1 MDSSDKPPFNVF
13 VFPSCNEPGL
23 ETINALAKSNKFI
36 LFGGSSYDTTYDPA
50 RLALENYVHCPGY
63 DEQGFEQTFRS
74 ILEEHDIDL
83 VFPAWDPLVAIFSK
97 WRMDKT
103 VFVTPNVEVAELLL
117 SKSATYA
124 RLDGI
129 VPVPRVYAVDEV
141 MFPAFAKPD
150 RGSGSRDT
158 MVVRTSDELRVAN
171 QKGLLV
177 AEYLPGPEF
186 TVDCVS
192 DLSGRLMFS
201 NVRIRGHIGR
211 GIALGTKTVQHERI
225 AECVKSA
232 AEELRIEGPW
242 FAQFKL
248 DEHDQPKLTEINARI
263 AGSMTLTRMSGVNIA
278 LISAFMFTGHE
289 VKIPCMTGD
298 VLINRSLQTAATTAP
313 FNCVIWDL
321 DDTIIRKDGKP
332 DPDVMACLY
341 DLDNRGVKQFLLSKN
356 PNLESVLARH
366 RIPDIFVEAR
376 FTEDKLQEI
385 ERVVQTCGVDIDCCV
400 LVNDSYQ
407 ENLAIQDRLPSL
419 RTVTPDALPVLGREP
434 IA

>member
-1 MDSSDKPPFNVF
+1 MDNSDRQPFRVF

-23 ETINALAKSNKFI
+23 ETINALTKSNKFI
-36 LFGGSSYDTTYDPA
+36 LFGGSSYDTTYDPS
-50 RLALENYVHCPGY
+50 RFVLENYVHCPGY
-63 DEQGFEQTFRS
+63 DEQDFEQQFRS
-74 ILEEHDIDL
+74 ILEAHDIDL

-103 VFVTPNVEVAELLL
+103 VFVTPNAEVAELLL

-129 VPVPRVYAVDEV
+129 VPVPGVYDPDEV
-141 MFPAFAKPD
+141 TFPAFAKPD

-158 MVVRTSDELRVAN
+158 MVVRSADELRVAI

-177 AEYLPGPEF
+177 TEYLPGAEF
-186 TVDCVS
+186 TVDCIS

-232 AEELRIEGPW
+232 AAELRIEGPW

-248 DEHDQPKLTEINARI
+248 DDQNQPKLIEINARI
-263 AGSMTLTRMSGVNIA
+263 AGSMTLTRMSGVNIP
-278 LISAFMFTGHE
+278 LIAAFMFTGHE
-289 VKIPCMTGD
+289 VKVPRMVGD
-298 VLINRSLQTAATTAP
+298 VLINRSLQTVGTTAP
-313 FNCVIWDL
+313 FNCIIWDL

-341 DLDNRGVKQFLLSKN
+341 DFDNRGVKQILLSKN
-356 PNLESVLARH
+356 PDLESVLARH
-366 RIPDIFVEAR
+366 RIPPIFIEVR
-376 FTEDKLQEI
+376 FTEDKLQEL
-385 ERVVQTCGVDIDCCV
+385 ERVVRTCGVDIDRCV

-434 IA
+434 IS